1 MTVITFIFLV
11 INAFFVIVLNI
22 FMTIKAN
29 CTSISMH
36 FSVRVA
42 SAKSVF
48 Q

>member
-11 INAFFVIVLNI
+11 INAFFFIVLNI